1 MDIMW
6 YFSTE
11 AYQIH
16 AGQCLLIFL
25 KAGHRI
31 HPGGLNG
38 GVPEDIRQSNHILF
52 HTVEGEGE
60 QMPQIMRKNLI
71 AADIGM
77 ETQLFHRFPD
87 IAAIQRSSGIRDE
100 NTAGCYLFSFT
111 VCQQLFTQSG
121 WKEYIAELT
130 FILHGCLSAFYSFH
144 SNESMLRYTDSG
156 RAYGLK
162 QQIHTLIMGILR
174 CF

>member
-1 MDIMW
+1 MW

-60 QMPQIMRKNLI
+60 QMPQIMRKNLVV
-71 AADIGM
+71 ADIGM

-100 NTAGCYLFSFT
+100 NTAGCYLFLLQYAS
-111 VCQQLFTQSG
+111 S
-121 WKEYIAELT
+121 
-130 FILHGCLSAFYSFH
+130 CLRSLDGK
-144 SNESMLRYTDSG
+144 N
-156 RAYGLK
+156 
-162 QQIHTLIMGILR
+162 I
-174 CF
+174 

>member
-1 MDIMW
+1 MW

-60 QMPQIMRKNLI
+60 QMPQIMRKNLVV
-71 AADIGM
+71 ADIGM

-87 IAAIQRSSGIRDE
+87 IAAIQWLIKAILKILISLPKE
-100 NTAGCYLFSFT
+100 
-111 VCQQLFTQSG
+111 VCVK
-121 WKEYIAELT
+121 W
-130 FILHGCLSAFYSFH
+130 
-144 SNESMLRYTDSG
+144 NR
-156 RAYGLK
+156 
-162 QQIHTLIMGILR
+162 
-174 CF
+174 

>member
-1 MDIMW
+1 MGSIFC
-6 YFSTE
+6 FSTT
-11 AYQIH
+11 AKVFG
-16 AGQCLLIFL
+16 A
-25 KAGHRI
+25 
-31 HPGGLNG
+31 
-38 GVPEDIRQSNHILF
+38 
-52 HTVEGEGE
+52 EGEGE
-60 QMPQIMRKNLI
+60 QMPQIMRKNLVV
-71 AADIGM
+71 ADIGM

-87 IAAIQRSSGIRDE
+87 IATIQRSSGIRDE